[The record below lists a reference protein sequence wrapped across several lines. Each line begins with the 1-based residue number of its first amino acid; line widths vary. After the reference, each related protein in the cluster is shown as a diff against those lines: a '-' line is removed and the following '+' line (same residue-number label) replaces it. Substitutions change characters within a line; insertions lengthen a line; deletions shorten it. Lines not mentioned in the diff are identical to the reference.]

1 MSKQWKLAFLGACS
15 CAVLVAGCGGGGGG
29 DGGFGGVSAP
39 TPTPTSPLSKLN
51 DTGVSADQCFAAG
64 SNTLVACSSPQARAL
79 STAQDGQLG
88 RDAVAGTNSSTDG
101 KLGFQFS
108 AVAGGCVRDEVTGL
122 VWESKTADG
131 GLRDNTRTY
140 TNYGDGRSGDAS
152 GFVSAVNLAGLC
164 GAADWRLPTFAE
176 LGSLV
181 DYGAMAAGARPWID
195 TTWLPNTPAAH
206 YWTSDLITPILGLT
220 SRVRW
225 VQFNP
230 RGFFIQPGD
239 RSEFYGVRLVRGG
252 NALVPTATRFTPS
265 PDGQEVTDGQ
275 TGLVWRRCAEGTKFA
290 AGSCTGTITTLSHE
304 QALALASAR
313 AVSTGAGWRLPNAK
327 ELSSLAQPPGGSPAR
342 DLLAFPSTPTGD
354 ISSVWAA
361 TPCSTGSAAL
371 AEADFAVHCLARELG
386 AAAQLVRDPS

>member
-1 MSKQWKLAFLGACS
+1 MLKRWKLGLSVACS
-15 CAVLVAGCGGGGGG
+15 CAVLLAACGGGGG
-29 DGGFGGVSAP
+29 DGAGSGTVP
-39 TPTPTSPLSKLN
+39 TPTLARLN

-64 SNTLVACSSPQARAL
+64 SNTFMACSSSQARAL
-79 STAQDGQLG
+79 STTQDGQLG

-131 GLRDNTRTY
+131 GLRDNTRAY
-140 TNYGDGRSGDAS
+140 PNYGDGRSGDAS
-152 GFVSAVNLAGLC
+152 EFVSAVNLAGLC

-176 LGSLV
+176 LGGLV
-181 DYGAMAAGARPWID
+181 DYGAMAAGSRPWID

-206 YWTSDLITPILGLT
+206 YWTSDLITPMFGVN

-239 RSEFYGVRLVRGG
+239 RSELYGVRLVRGG

-265 PDGQEVTDGQ
+265 PDAQEVTDGQ
-275 TGLVWRRCAEGTKFA
+275 TGLVWRRCAEGTTFA
-290 AGSCTGTITTLSHE
+290 AGSCTGTITILSHE
-304 QALALASAR
+304 QALSLASAR
-313 AVSTGAGWRLPNAK
+313 AALTGAGWRLPNAK
-327 ELSSLAQPPGGSPAR
+327 ELASLAQPSGGSPAR
-342 DLLAFPSTPTGD
+342 ALVAFPSTPTGYL
-354 ISSVWAA
+354 SSVWAA
-361 TPCSTGSAAL
+361 TPCSTGAA
-371 AEADFAVHCLARELG
+371 AYAGTDFAVHCLARELG
-386 AAAQLVRDPS
+386 AAAQLVRDPL